1 MKWLVIGGIV
11 LKTNVV
17 LDEFEQNPK
26 VIHLN
31 SFRLKSKPVYNFF
44 KRMTD
49 ILCSGFALILLS
61 PIFLVISLIIKLSD
75 GGNVFFGQE
84 RVGKN
89 GKIIKV
95 YKFRSMKMNAD
106 SLENMLTPEE
116 YEEYKKE
123 YKLDNDPRVT
133 KVGKILRK
141 TSIDELPQLLSIVKG
156 DMSIVGP
163 RPILQDEMEE
173 NYSDYQ
179 ACILK
184 AVKPGL
190 TGYWQAYAR
199 NNVGYENFERQKMEL
214 TYCRK
219 RSMIFDIKIVFKT
232 FKSVLVGSG
241 AK

>member
-1 MKWLVIGGIV
+1 M
-11 LKTNVV
+11 KTNVA

-26 VIHLN
+26 IIHLN
-31 SFRLKSKPVYNFF
+31 SFRLKSKPVYNFI
-44 KRMTD
+44 KRFSD
-49 ILCSGFALILLS
+49 IFCSRLALILLS
-61 PIFLVISLIIKLSD
+61 PVFLVISAFIKLSD
-75 GGNVFFGQE
+75 GGKIFYAQE
-84 RVGKN
+84 RVGRH
-89 GKIIKV
+89 GKIISV

-133 KVGKILRK
+133 KVGNVLRK
-141 TSIDELPQLLSIVKG
+141 TSMDELPQLLSILKG

-179 ACILK
+179 AYILK
-184 AVKPGL
+184 SVRPGL

-199 NNVGYENFERQKMEL
+199 NNVGYSNFERQKMEL

-219 RSMIFDIKIVFKT
+219 RSLGFDIKIIFKT
-232 FKSVLVGSG
+232 VQSVLARNG